1 MPVSE
6 KIREGVPL
14 VSMDQIFPTSELK
27 LDVVQLCETQKV
39 IRIFVI
45 FVNYIASL
53 MFLQI

>member
-45 FVNYIASL
+45 FVNYIANK
-53 MFLQI
+53 LQI